1 MPAALTSVCCLWQV
15 GCLVLAICTM
25 GVIQVVGIKTCR
37 FHSGPCVCVV
47 DSKQKLPQFAAVYNL
62 ATHQSVRMLTKKP
75 LQANLTMSYL
85 EQERERE
92 RKVEQIAN
100 EIIEFSFPFYVFTS
114 AACCRQEHFMIV
126 TALGIG
132 LINEVQLSQSLHHPL
147 LPRLPFSF

>member
-1 MPAALTSVCCLWQV
+1 MLAALTSVCCQWQV

-75 LQANLTMSYL
+75 LQTNLTMSYL
-85 EQERERE
+85 VQARDRARDRERE
-92 RKVEQIAN
+92 KGIERKRM
-100 EIIEFSFPFYVFTS
+100 TC
-114 AACCRQEHFMIV
+114 AAEHFRFRLRFCVCTLASQQTRRRRSTIV
-126 TALGIG
+126 ASG
-132 LINEVQLSQSLHHPL
+132 
-147 LPRLPFSF
+147 